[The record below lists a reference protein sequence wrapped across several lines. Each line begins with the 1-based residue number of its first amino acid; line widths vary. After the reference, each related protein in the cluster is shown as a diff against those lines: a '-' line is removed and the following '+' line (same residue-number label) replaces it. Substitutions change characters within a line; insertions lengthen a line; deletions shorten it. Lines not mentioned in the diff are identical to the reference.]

1 MNNIKVEFFYAQ
13 GCKRC
18 AAARDQLR
26 NVALGVPGAQWD
38 EVDVAKEP
46 ERAVEAGVLAT
57 PAVAINGDLVFK
69 SVPKPDELRAQLDVR
84 SRR

>member
-1 MNNIKVEFFYAQ
+1 VNSIKIEFFYAQ

-26 NVALGVPGAQWD
+26 AVALDMPGAQWE

-46 ERAVEAGVLAT
+46 ERAVEVGVLST
-57 PAVAINGDLVFK
+57 PALLIDGELVFK
-69 SVPKPDELRAQLDVR
+69 SMPKPDELRAELDVR
-84 SRR
+84 FRR